1 MNENKKMNVLVL
13 GISGAGKSTLIKSVS
28 GISVTTGIGEGN
40 TQNINV
46 YESDNWPIR
55 FIDTKGFEYSIRR
68 QLETIRQVKKYTKQQ
83 LTKDNNIT
91 DLGIDAVW
99 YCIEGTSRRTFSY
112 NIDLM
117 FKAIKGWK
125 NIPIFAVITKSYSEK
140 DIPENIEAIK
150 TIFAEHKNVNL
161 KAIIPVVAEEYSI
174 NDEIKVSPMG
184 IEDLCLQTL
193 DCLDEAKKINKNNL
207 NRMILNQKRFLAHGL
222 VVAAT
227 TSAATIGAVSVIPF
241 SDSVILVPL
250 EASLT
255 KSIFKI
261 YKIKFSN
268 ELIDNII
275 GATTITFIAKEILK
289 IIPLAGNVAN
299 GVVAGVVVCALGESI
314 IAASEA
320 IQKGTI
326 NPEKV
331 NEILDFISEKMKSN
345 KFLNKATN
353 YLKENANN
361 LQNKSSKEILTNMLN
376 AIEKN

>member
-314 IAASEA
+314 IATSEA